1 MSARSVAPTGWQ
13 SVGTFT
19 VQNGI
24 PVPPKPR
31 FPLNVPGLYR
41 LRFANG
47 YVYIGQA
54 RNLEAR
60 LGNYVSPTDGTE
72 QEHVIRYF
80 LLDAGSAE
88 IDVII
93 GPQFGT
99 VTKPKG
105 LRKRETQEKKTAIAT
120 GDQLVKAGRACSREY
135 LRWKIK
141 YHEDMLAK
149 SRAKWNAGTQ

>member
-1 MSARSVAPTGWQ
+1 
-13 SVGTFT
+13 
-19 VQNGI
+19 
-24 PVPPKPR
+24 
-31 FPLNVPGLYR
+31 